1 MARSVLL
8 VEDSS
13 PARRNIA
20 TFLERPGYQV
30 AQADTGEDAVRL
42 IEASGNFDVVVS
54 DLRMPGMINGRT
66 APHAGSILM
75 TAFGSDQI
83 RDQTRRLGAAYIEKP
98 VKLNSLLLEIENT
111 LAVSRKIQRDNA
123 EVKNRLGVASLTRDD
138 IKLITELLP
147 DAFICSRVRVD
158 SNCQPGSP

>member
-1 MARSVLL
+1 MARRVLL

-20 TFLERPGYQV
+20 RFLEMAGYEV

-42 IEASGNFDVVVS
+42 IEAGGAFDVVVS
-54 DLRMPGMINGRT
+54 DLRMPGMINGLEVLSFHNRI

-83 RDQTRRLGAAYIEKP
+83 RDQKRELGADYMEKP
-98 VKLNSLLLEIENT
+98 VWLNSLLLEIE
-111 LAVSRKIQRDNA
+111 KH
-123 EVKNRLGVASLTRDD
+123 TR
-138 IKLITELLP
+138 
-147 DAFICSRVRVD
+147 R
-158 SNCQPGSP
+158 

>member
-1 MARSVLL
+1 LLVGSTAVRFTVRITPAEHFSQVRVQIEYRYSFEWNIDMARNVLL

-20 TFLERPGYQV
+20 TFLERAGYQV

-54 DLRMPGMINGRT
+54 DLRMPGMINGLDVLSFQNRI

-98 VKLNSLLLEIENT
+98 VKLNSLLLEIE
-111 LAVSRKIQRDNA
+111 KH
-123 EVKNRLGVASLTRDD
+123 TR
-138 IKLITELLP
+138 
-147 DAFICSRVRVD
+147 R
-158 SNCQPGSP
+158 